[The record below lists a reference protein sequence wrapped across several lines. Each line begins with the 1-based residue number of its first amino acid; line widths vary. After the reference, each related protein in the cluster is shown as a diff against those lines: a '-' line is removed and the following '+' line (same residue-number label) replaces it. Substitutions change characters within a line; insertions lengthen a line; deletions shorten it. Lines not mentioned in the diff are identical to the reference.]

1 MRWFLIPVT
10 VLIIALGPLSVRAE
24 AVSNGTTYFD
34 YGIFCALET
43 VEQREAKD
51 TISGVVNLLAEAPV
65 FLRKTAVVPAKIGIG
80 FGIHVD
86 IAEPLN
92 GPVIMQTVHPP
103 MGENGVTTERWTT
116 EITPGRLNYNGFTFE
131 YDYEL
136 LPGPWTITAF
146 ANGRELYKVDF
157 TVVDPAL
164 TPPISCEG
172 SFVS

>member
-1 MRWFLIPVT
+1 MRWFLIPVF
-10 VLIIALGPLSVRAE
+10 ALMLSAQSARAE
-24 AVSNGTTYFD
+24 ATSNGTTYFEF
-34 YGIFCALET
+34 GIFCALET

-65 FLRKTAVVPAKIGIG
+65 FLRKTTVVPAKIGIG

-86 IAEPLN
+86 IPAPLK
-92 GPVIMQTVHPP
+92 GPVIMQTTHPP
-103 MGENGVTTERWTT
+103 MGENGVTVERWDT

-136 LPGPWTITAF
+136 LPGPWTIA
-146 ANGRELYKVDF
+146 ALVNGRELYKVDF

-172 SFVS
+172 SFLS